1 MTRPARP
8 LDDDARVAALDR
20 LGLLEEA
27 PAADLEAVTRL
38 ARFITG
44 APTAY
49 VTVVG
54 EHRLD
59 VVAGADGPVSMDR
72 DDTPCAH
79 VVAEDL
85 TIHTPDARDD
95 ARLADGPLVDGR
107 EDTVRMYV
115 GVPVH
120 DPDGLAVGTV
130 CALDQVA
137 RRLTDDQLAAL
148 HDLAGQ
154 VEQLLVLRAQRRR
167 LLEVLAEVDHHATY
181 DTLTGLVNRRVLLD
195 RLDRAL
201 ARPGASAGPAL
212 FFCDLD
218 GFKAVND
225 TLGHETGD
233 EVLRTVARRL
243 QALVRSGDTV
253 ARLGGDEFVVLCEQ
267 LPPEELDGLAAR
279 LATAADPL
287 VDDVEGLVLGLS
299 VGAVA
304 AGPGDDA
311 SDVLCA
317 ADQRMYATK
326 AVRRAARATAS
337 VGGPVG
343 DLVGSSR

>member
-1 MTRPARP
+1 
-8 LDDDARVAALDR
+8 
-20 LGLLEEA
+20 
-27 PAADLEAVTRL
+27 
-38 ARFITG
+38 
-44 APTAY
+44 
-49 VTVVG
+49 
-54 EHRLD
+54 
-59 VVAGADGPVSMDR
+59 VVAGIPDTAAAGADR
-72 DDTPCAH
+72 DDALCAH
-79 VVAEDL
+79 VVAEDAVVQVD
-85 TIHTPDARDD
+85 DARDD
-95 ARLADGPLVDGR
+95 ARLADGPYVDGR
-107 EDTVRMYV
+107 RASVRMYV
-115 GVPVH
+115 GIPVH
-120 DPDGLAVGTV
+120 APDGEAVGTL
-130 CALDQVA
+130 CALDTAPRHLTPAQV
-137 RRLTDDQLAAL
+137 DAL
-148 HDLAGQ
+148 RDLALQ
-154 VEQLLVLRAQRRR
+154 VEQLFVLRAQQRR

-304 AGPGDDA
+304 ASPGDDA

-326 AVRRAARATAS
+326 SARRATRAAAA
-337 VGGPVG
+337 VGDPVG